1 MVQTDHLWATMEGVK
16 EPIYYIIIILF
27 SLCLCQVVAVLSLYE
42 VWQVIGQTVDITRE
56 KERVGLG
63 DTRVK
68 KTRPVSQPTYFL
80 VLHIYTN
87 NFIYNED

>member
-1 MVQTDHLWATMEGVK
+1 MEGVK
-16 EPIYYIIIILF
+16 EPIYYLIIILF
-27 SLCLCQVVAVLSLYE
+27 SLCLSQVVAVLSLYE

-63 DTRVK
+63 DTRV
-68 KTRPVSQPTYFL
+68 SHPTYFL

-87 NFIYNED
+87 NFIYYED